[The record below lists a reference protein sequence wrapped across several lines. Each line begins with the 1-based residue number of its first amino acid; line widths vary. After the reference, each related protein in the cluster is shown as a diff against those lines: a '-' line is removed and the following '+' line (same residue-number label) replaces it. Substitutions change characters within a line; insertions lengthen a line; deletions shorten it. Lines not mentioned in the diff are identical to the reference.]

1 MGKVEKASI
10 AVAVIAIIIAAIA
23 IYYASSVT
31 SEASGLRGL
40 VTDLSRKVDSLSGQV
55 STLSSKVS
63 ELEKALGAMAPP
75 KPPLEELLKGCTLR
89 VGVCLPL
96 SGAMAAFGESGL
108 RGIQLATEEI
118 NSAGGILGA
127 KIELIIEDFAGD
139 PKVAVTAT
147 EKLITV
153 NKVHVVRGYFTS
165 SGAMS
170 AVPVA
175 EKYKTPVLSVGSSA
189 KELCMQ
195 GWKYWFKTP
204 PNSTMFSLVAVD
216 FLTKW
221 VEPQLKLGRPLRI
234 AIIHENT
241 LMGVS
246 DKNEFLNV
254 TKSKG
259 LKWEIVAVE
268 AYQSGALDFKPLLEK
283 VKAAAPDVI
292 AMSGYLTDTVL
303 IAKQANEI
311 GLKAIWISIGGA
323 GMQTPKLIELAGENV
338 KYWFV
343 CNEYWYDRAYP
354 NKQAGYEVSK
364 KFMAR
369 YGYPHDF
376 QSWAGYAGMYMLKL
390 VIEDL
395 AKQNPDALKAAF
407 EKDDVATIREM
418 IASGLR
424 NFRLYIDWLGEIY
437 FEPNGQ
443 MAYSISGPTM
453 GCTVLQVQPA
463 SPGDLWYDSKSGLTF
478 HTVWSPVYKTADPI
492 LPPR

>member
-10 AVAVIAIIIAAIA
+10 AVAVIAIVIAAIA

-75 KPPLEELLKGCTLR
+75 KPPLQELLKGCTLR

-96 SGAMAAFGESGL
+96 SGALAAFGESGL
-108 RGIQLATEEI
+108 RGAQLATEEI
-118 NSAGGILGA
+118 NNAGGILGA
-127 KIELIIEDFAGD
+127 RIELIVEDFAGD

-153 NKVHVVRGYFTS
+153 NKVHVLRGYFTS
-165 SGAMS
+165 SGAM
-170 AVPVA
+170 AAMPVA
-175 EKYKTPVLSVGSSA
+175 EKYKTPVLSIGSSA

-195 GWKYWFKTP
+195 GWKYWFKTA
-204 PNSTMFSLVAVD
+204 PNSTIYAQVAVD

-234 AIIHENT
+234 AVIHENT

-246 DKNEFLNV
+246 DKNEFLDEI
-254 TKSKG
+254 KRKG
-259 LKWEIVAVE
+259 LKWDIVAVE
-268 AYQSGALDFKPLLEK
+268 AYPSGTLDFKPLLEK

-292 AMSGYLTDTVL
+292 AISAYLTDAVL

-311 GLKAIWISIGGA
+311 GLKAIWIGIGGA
-323 GMQTPKLIELAGENV
+323 GIQTPKFIELAGEAV
-338 KYWFV
+338 KWWFMG
-343 CNEYWYDRAYP
+343 NEYWYDRAYP

-364 KFMAR
+364 RFMAR

-376 QSWAGYAGMYMLKL
+376 QSWVGYAGMYMLKQ

-418 IASGLR
+418 IAEGLR
-424 NFRLYIDWLGEIY
+424 KFRLYIDWVGEIY

-443 MAYSISGPTM
+443 LAYSISGPTV
-453 GCTVLQVQPA
+453 GCTILQVQPA
-463 SPGDLWYDSKSGLTF
+463 SPGDLWYDPKSGLTF
-478 HTVWSPVYKTADPI
+478 HTVWSPVYRSADPV